1 VRGWPVS
8 LPALKIAGVLVVAVA
23 ILAAQAAPS
32 GRLNQSL
39 LSAAEAGNVTAVRSL
54 LKRGASPN
62 SANSDG
68 NTITA
73 LMLAA
78 RGGHSSVVRLLLE
91 AGADV
96 NATATVPGG
105 VSSGNTGLT
114 ALMEASASGD
124 PTTVELLLVHKADPA
139 AKSTFVVND
148 STGATNAAGCSPVIM
163 QAANLAVLRVLAE
176 HGADLH
182 VKDCDGNS
190 VLMFAAQNLDPPA
203 LQYLLSKGLDPQE
216 RNHKGLTALDL
227 AKQAEETG
235 NIEILKKAA
244 H

>member
-1 VRGWPVS
+1 VS
-8 LPALKIAGVLVVAVA
+8 LRALKIAGVIVLAVA
-23 ILAAQAAPS
+23 LLAAQAAPS

-39 LSAAEAGNVTAVRSL
+39 LSAAEQGNVTAVRSL

-62 SANSDG
+62 AANSDG
-68 NTITA
+68 NSLTA

-78 RGGHSSVVRLLLE
+78 RGGHSAVVRLLLE

-105 VSSGNTGLT
+105 VGSGNTGLT
-114 ALMEASASGD
+114 ALMEAAASGD
-124 PTTVELLLVHKADPA
+124 PTTVELLLAHKANPGA
-139 AKSTFVVND
+139 QSAFVERD
-148 STGATNAAGCSPVIM
+148 STGATHAAGCQPVIM

-190 VLMFAAQNLDPPA
+190 VLMFAAENLDPPTV
-203 LQYLLSKGLDPQE
+203 QYLLSKGLDPRE
-216 RNHKGLTALDL
+216 RNNKGLTALDL
-227 AKQAEETG
+227 AKQAEEAA
-235 NIEILKKAA
+235 NVEILEKAA